1 LEEVQVWRFEVV
13 EAAARGRS
21 SIRRRAVS
29 YGVRRSAPISGGGLS
44 AGDNLTCYVPW
55 VNLGAIFA
63 VLYPVALATTYL
75 PARRAARVCPAEP
88 LRFR

>member
-1 LEEVQVWRFEVV
+1 MP
-13 EAAARGRS
+13 RS
-21 SIRRRAVS
+21 RP
-29 YGVRRSAPISGGGLS
+29 VRPDGGGGLS
-44 AGDNLTCYVPW
+44 AEDNLTFYVPW

-63 VLYPVALATTYL
+63 VLYPGPLATTFL

>member
-1 LEEVQVWRFEVV
+1 MVQIGS
-13 EAAARGRS
+13 RG
-21 SIRRRAVS
+21 ATLD
-29 YGVRRSAPISGGGLS
+29 GGGGLS
-44 AGDNLTCYVPW
+44 AGDNLTFYVPW

-63 VLYPVALATTYL
+63 VLYPGLLATTFL

>member
-1 LEEVQVWRFEVV
+1 MPRSRPVRPRRWRRFL
-13 EAAARGRS
+13 AW
-21 SIRRRAVS
+21 
-29 YGVRRSAPISGGGLS
+29 
-44 AGDNLTCYVPW
+44 DNLTFYVPW

-88 LRFR
+88 LRLR